1 MPPAEGRPLAGGS
14 IGLLLRGIDG
24 ACAIGAGFAAV
35 ASLLLALMLIA
46 EVVLTS
52 FFAWSQPWA
61 VEYSIYLQAV
71 VMFGGAGWALRNGGH
86 IRVQM
91 LFQALPRSAQRMTE
105 ALVTAFSLGVVG
117 FVARVMVAQALRTYD
132 LESVSYYPMQ
142 TPIWIPQAALALA
155 FVLFALALLAR
166 LIRVVLDEPVEIEN
180 TVGGTIE

>member
-1 MPPAEGRPLAGGS
+1 MAPLRRVIDAG
-14 IGLLLRGIDG
+14 LTGID
-24 ACAIGAGFAAV
+24 ALCAAGAAV
-35 ASLLLALMLIA
+35 AAVSALALALMLIV

-91 LFQALPRSAQRMTE
+91 AFAAMSPLAVRIIDAAVS
-105 ALVTAFSLGVVG
+105 AFSLGVVG
-117 FVARVMVAQALRTYD
+117 FAAWVLVAQAMRTFMLD
-132 LESVSYYPMQ
+132 SHSYYPMA
-142 TPIWIPQAALALA
+142 TPVWIPQAALAAA
-155 FVLFALALLAR
+155 FVLFALALFAR
-166 LIRVVLDEPVEIEN
+166 LIRLALGEDAEIPN